1 MKHKLLT
8 GSLSFTVGMGFS
20 VLPAVAQQSPASTEV
35 KPNVIII
42 NVDDLGYGDIGCY
55 GATKVKTPNIDRLA
69 SQGRSFMDAHS
80 SSAVSTPS
88 RYGLMTGQY
97 PCREDIWG
105 AIFLNQ
111 TLQIDTARTTIA
123 DVMKRSGYST
133 AIVGKWHLGFRTD
146 EKMDWNKELAPGPL
160 ELGFDYYFGVP
171 ILNSHPP
178 FVYVENHHVVGYDPN
193 DPFVR
198 GKRAETEEFDEKFGI
213 NSIGGATAAHR
224 LYKDR
229 AVATTLKDRAVQW
242 IKEHKDSPFFLYYAT
257 TNIHHPFTPAERFVG
272 TSEAGPY
279 GDSIHELDWVVGEIM
294 RTLDEEGLAGNT
306 LLIFTSD
313 NGGMLNHGGQR
324 AWKAGHHI
332 NGKLLGFKFGAW
344 EGGHRI
350 PMIVRWP
357 GIVAPQTQCDHYLM
371 IEDFFPTILE
381 MAGVDNYTTVQQ
393 RDGISFMPLLTGKG
407 KMKDRDIYWHYPNS
421 WGPSGPGI
429 GATCSIRSGEW
440 KLVYYFGD
448 GRRELFNIPA
458 DISEKHD
465 MAREKPEVVKEL
477 SRKLSNYLRSVDA
490 QRPLLRATRQPAPW
504 PDEI

>member
-20 VLPAVAQQSPASTEV
+20 ALPAVAQQSPASTEV

-69 SQGRSFMDAHS
+69 SQGRSFTDAHS

-178 FVYVENHHVVGYDPN
+178 FVYVENHHVVGYDSN

-224 LYKDR
+224 LYKAR

-294 RTLDEEGLAGNT
+294 RTLDEEGLAGKT
-306 LLIFTSD
+306 L
-313 NGGMLNHGGQR
+313 HQ
-324 AWKAGHHI
+324 
-332 NGKLLGFKFGAW
+332 
-344 EGGHRI
+344 
-350 PMIVRWP
+350 
-357 GIVAPQTQCDHYLM
+357 
-371 IEDFFPTILE
+371 
-381 MAGVDNYTTVQQ
+381 
-393 RDGISFMPLLTGKG
+393 
-407 KMKDRDIYWHYPNS
+407 
-421 WGPSGPGI
+421 
-429 GATCSIRSGEW
+429 
-440 KLVYYFGD
+440 
-448 GRRELFNIPA
+448 
-458 DISEKHD
+458 
-465 MAREKPEVVKEL
+465 
-477 SRKLSNYLRSVDA
+477 
-490 QRPLLRATRQPAPW
+490 
-504 PDEI
+504 

>member
-1 MKHKLLT
+1 
-8 GSLSFTVGMGFS
+8 
-20 VLPAVAQQSPASTEV
+20 
-35 KPNVIII
+35 
-42 NVDDLGYGDIGCY
+42 
-55 GATKVKTPNIDRLA
+55 
-69 SQGRSFMDAHS
+69 
-80 SSAVSTPS
+80 
-88 RYGLMTGQY
+88 
-97 PCREDIWG
+97 
-105 AIFLNQ
+105 
-111 TLQIDTARTTIA
+111 
-123 DVMKRSGYST
+123 MKRSGYST